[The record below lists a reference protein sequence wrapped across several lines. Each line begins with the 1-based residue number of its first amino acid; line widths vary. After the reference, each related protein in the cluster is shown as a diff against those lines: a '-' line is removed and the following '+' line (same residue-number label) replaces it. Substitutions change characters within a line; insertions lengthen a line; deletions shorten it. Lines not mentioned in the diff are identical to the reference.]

1 MTTTPIKPSNNQKFL
16 LEPLT
21 AEQKDKAIAMLDE
34 WMHDESGYDEAAWP
48 ELKEALNR
56 ERDLVGARRLFI
68 D

>member
-1 MTTTPIKPSNNQKFL
+1 MTTTPIKSNHNQKSL
-16 LEPLT
+16 VEPLT
-21 AEQKDKAIAMLDE
+21 AEQKDRAIAMLDE

>member
-21 AEQKDKAIAMLDE
+21 TEQKDRAIAMLQE
-34 WMHDESGYDEAAWP
+34 WCDDESGYDEAAWP

-56 ERDLVGARRLFI
+56 ERDAVGARRLF
-68 D
+68 DE

>member
-21 AEQKDKAIAMLDE
+21 TEQKDRAIAMLDE
-34 WMHDESGYDEAAWP
+34 WMHDEAGYDEAAWP
-48 ELKEALNR
+48 ELKETLNR

>member
-21 AEQKDKAIAMLDE
+21 AEQKDRAIAMLDE
-34 WMHDESGYDEAAWP
+34 WMNDESGYDEAAWP

-56 ERDLVGARRLFI
+56 ERDAVGARRLF
-68 D
+68 DE